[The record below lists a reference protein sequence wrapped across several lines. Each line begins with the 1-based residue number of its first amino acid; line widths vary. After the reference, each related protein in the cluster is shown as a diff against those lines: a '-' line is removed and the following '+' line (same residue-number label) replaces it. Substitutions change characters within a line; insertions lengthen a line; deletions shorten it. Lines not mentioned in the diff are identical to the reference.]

1 MEQIFMG
8 VAGGV
13 GVIVGVLMIINRSS
27 LTKFMAD
34 AQRATFGKAGDK
46 VAAQANPWMTAIV
59 GAGFV
64 LLGAAM
70 VVLALAGADI

>member
-1 MEQIFMG
+1 MEQVFMG
-8 VAGGV
+8 VAGGI

-34 AQRATFGKAGDK
+34 AQRATFGKAGHK
-46 VAAQANPWMTAIV
+46 VAAQANPGMTAIV

-64 LLGAAM
+64 LIGAAM
-70 VVLALAGADI
+70 VVLALLGAEI